1 MTEFNLVDLKPKDAE
16 FRSDVMAGLSSQP
29 KRLLP
34 KYFYD
39 EKGSQLFDEICRVDE
54 YYPTRTEMAILD
66 HHAQDIDEILEY
78 PSSIIEYGSGS
89 SSKIKKLLL
98 GSEKIRRYVP
108 IDISKKHLHQSVLHL
123 HQDFP
128 NLDIM
133 AVCAD
138 YTDPGALSQIKLK
151 EESNKYIFFPG
162 STIGNL
168 EPHEALE
175 LLRNTGSLIG
185 RKGKMIL
192 GIDLIK
198 DEKRLLAAYNDSQG
212 LTAAFNL
219 NILDRM
225 NRELGTDFQPD
236 RFEHLAIFNQE
247 KSRMEMHLRAKESQD
262 VHLDGTVFHFEKG
275 ETIHTESSH
284 KYGLDD
290 FKIFALEAGMQVQHV
305 FTDERSDFAVLILDG
320 ASGRSS

>member
-1 MTEFNLVDLKPKDAE
+1 MTEFHLIDLKPKVAE
-16 FRSDVMAGLSSQP
+16 FRADVVAGLSSHP

-39 EKGSQLFDEICRVDE
+39 EKGSQLFDEICQVDE
-54 YYPTRTEMAILD
+54 YYPTRTEMKILD
-66 HHAQDIDEILEY
+66 DHANEIDEILEY

-98 GSEKIRRYVP
+98 GSSKIRRYVP

-123 HQDFP
+123 RKDFP

-138 YTDPGALSQIKLK
+138 YTDPSALSQIKLK
-151 EESNKYIFFPG
+151 EENNKYIFFPG

-168 EPHEALE
+168 EPNEALE
-175 LLRNTGSLIG
+175 LLRHTGSLIG
-185 RKGKMIL
+185 SKGKMIL

-198 DEKRLLAAYNDSQG
+198 DEERLVAAYNDSKG
-212 LTAAFNL
+212 VTAAFNL
-219 NILDRM
+219 NILHRM
-225 NRELGTDFQPD
+225 NRELGSDFQPD
-236 RFEHLAIFNQE
+236 NFEHMAIFNRE
-247 KSRMEMHLRAKESQD
+247 KSRMEMHLRSKIKQN
-262 VHLDGTVFHFEKG
+262 VHLDGAVYSFEEG

-284 KYGLDD
+284 KYDLDA
-290 FKIFALEAGMQVQHV
+290 FRIFAQEAGMQMQHI
-305 FTDERSDFAVLILDG
+305 FTDPRSDFAVLVL
-320 ASGRSS
+320 S